1 MTIIFFKKEK
11 RVFEAEGVKWTRSW
25 VKGTGRVWPEMA
37 LGGINSKFLNLKR
50 GCRAR
55 NLLRYKM

>member
-11 RVFEAEGVKWTRSW
+11 RVFVAEGVKWTRSW
-25 VKGTGRVWPEMA
+25 VKGTVRVWLKMA
-37 LGGINSKFLNLKR
+37 LGGINSKFWNLKE
-50 GCRAR
+50 GWRAK